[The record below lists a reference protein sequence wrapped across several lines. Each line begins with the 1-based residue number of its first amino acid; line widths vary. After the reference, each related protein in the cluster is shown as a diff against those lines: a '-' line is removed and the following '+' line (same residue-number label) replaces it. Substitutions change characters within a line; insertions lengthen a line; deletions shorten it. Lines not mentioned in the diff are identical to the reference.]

1 MEVSADPYEQKLY
14 QMFQSCET
22 AQQRNNGLLDEASLT
37 RLCQLLQLRDQGSA
51 LISSL
56 ISNNSTK
63 LGVSF
68 EQFKEALLHFLG
80 TEFDG
85 STTRPGLGTTSRLKE
100 RSLVISDETSNT
112 YIESPPEA
120 DTSDREVSPKLI
132 VGTKKYGR
140 RSRPHQDIGINT
152 QSATDSDNTDEDP
165 HRSLNGCSDQIA
177 QVQRSSSQSDLPGS
191 RRLRSIHTSGS
202 KLKRCASLPTRK
214 NLQFKMLTSTTTST
228 TVATQVGS
236 DCNKSNLRETNQEC
250 SSVESLGNLIVNH
263 LYFHCYV
270 FTDIVTPHQLKTFNA
285 DSIIETWEMAS
296 IVNSSGLLHALGFDE
311 KEVNLNQL
319 TKVLEEELRGL
330 EHDPQTNM
338 IRALVSLQTMELGS
352 LRQAFRQQYE
362 ENLKLRSDNKAAN
375 QRVALLAA
383 EVDERHA
390 IMEENRKQQVLQ
402 LEQRH
407 ASMVREFTQR
417 MSNDRDHWTSMIAKL
432 EIQIKSLEQEEIRLK
447 TDLELV
453 RNENSELQIE
463 QQNSQ
468 LQMTELLEKNIKL
481 NQDLASCE
489 ILEPI
494 VKQENHSNLAS
505 VKDKITEDDEILH
518 VIEKMTALQM
528 ENAQLRDKTDELTME
543 IENLYV
549 ELARAKSRKKKQ
561 VAAATVVSGG
571 SAVDSSDFEEIEAA
585 NVGLATKRRGDS
597 PSKTQITEESPR
609 LGKQRKCS
617 EDGEVSD
624 NSGDWLALNS
634 ELKCCK
640 SHEEEL
646 AALRRN
652 VSQLEQQLQ
661 ASTNK
666 LTDTVSGGSG
676 SRATTPEAR
685 CKELESSLEQ
695 MQRAYEDCED
705 YWQSKLNEERQLF
718 DKERHIYEDEQ
729 MESDKKFTDLME
741 KVREYEEQFS
751 KDGRLSPIDERDT
764 LEQQYIELEEEAT
777 ALRNNSMRML
787 EEKSQQINLLQCEI
801 EDLRT
806 RLGESVEILT
816 GASEINQES
825 LHQINEQVGQSPASS
840 PISYLWH
847 QSTIQ
852 EPLKSFDG
860 ATEESC
866 AKTLA
871 LLPASP
877 VRKAIGRNNLTTS
890 ETSIFSTTPLDS
902 SSSDP
907 SPTRL
912 NTTYASSAV
921 MCPPAPICKP
931 KQVQSEGEIADC
943 ETSSTASNKSF
954 DSHSVVSTSKT
965 SCLSNDKCNSPSL
978 LKEELKRLKFFE
990 LSLKEQIKDLS
1001 LQRDGLV
1008 MELQQLQEARPVL
1021 EKAYARTTHP
1031 TLQQRLNQL
1040 ELRNRHLQN
1049 VIKQQQKYTESLMQQ
1064 SWRQHQVD
1072 LNDLHGRI
1080 EAQTVML
1087 ADQTQRLQ
1095 NADILVKDLYVENS
1109 HLTATVQRL
1118 EQQRARVNLI
1128 HQQQHQQQHLV
1139 NGGLSSLS
1147 GMP

>member
-22 AQQRNNGLLDEASLT
+22 SQQQNKGLLDEASLT

-56 ISNNSTK
+56 TSNSSPK

-68 EQFKEALLHFLG
+68 EQFKEALLNFLG

-85 STTRPGLGTTSRLKE
+85 STSRPGLGTSSGLRE
-100 RSLVISDETSNT
+100 RSLVISDEPTST

-120 DTSDREVSPKLI
+120 EASDREVSPKLI

-140 RSRPHQDIGINT
+140 RSRPHQDLGLNAL
-152 QSATDSDNTDEDP
+152 SATDSDNTDEDP
-165 HRSLNGCSDQIA
+165 HRSLNGCNEQIV

-191 RRLRSIHTSGS
+191 RRMRSIHTTGS
-202 KLKRCASLPTRK
+202 KLKRCASLPARK
-214 NLQFKMLTSTTTST
+214 NLQYKMLPSTTIMTTST
-228 TVATQVGS
+228 TVATQVG
-236 DCNKSNLRETNQEC
+236 NGNNRSNLREANQEC
-250 SSVESLGNLIVNH
+250 SSLESL
-263 LYFHCYV
+263 
-270 FTDIVTPHQLKTFNA
+270 DIVTPQQLESISA
-285 DSIIETWEMAS
+285 HSIIETWEMAS
-296 IVNSSGLLHALGFDE
+296 IVNSNGLLHSLGFDE
-311 KEVNLNQL
+311 EEVNLNQL
-319 TKVLEEELRGL
+319 TKVLEEELRSL
-330 EHDPQTNM
+330 ELDPQTNM
-338 IRALVSLQTMELGS
+338 LRALVSLQSMELGS
-352 LRQAFRQQYE
+352 LRQAFRQQHE
-362 ENLKLRSDNKAAN
+362 ENLKLRADNKAAN
-375 QRVALLAA
+375 QRVAMLAA

-390 IMEENRKQQVLQ
+390 MMEDSCKQQVLQ

-417 MSNDRDHWTSMIAKL
+417 MSNDRDHWTSMTAKL
-432 EIQIKSLEQEEIRLK
+432 EAQIKSLEQEEIKLK
-447 TDLELV
+447 TELELV
-453 RNENSELQIE
+453 RSENSELETE
-463 QQNSQ
+463 QQTAQ
-468 LQMTELLEKNIKL
+468 LQMTELLEQNIKL

-489 ILEPI
+489 ILQPI
-494 VKQENHSNLAS
+494 VKQENSVHTAS
-505 VKDKITEDDEILH
+505 SKDKISEDDEMLH

-543 IENLYV
+543 IENLHV
-549 ELARAKSRKKKQ
+549 DLARTKSRKKKQ
-561 VAAATVVSGG
+561 TTPAPASDCEELEAVS
-571 SAVDSSDFEEIEAA
+571 
-585 NVGLATKRRGDS
+585 VGLATKRRGDS
-597 PSKTQITEESPR
+597 PSKTHITEESPR

-634 ELKCCK
+634 ELQRCK
-640 SHEEEL
+640 NHEEEI
-646 AALRRN
+646 ANLRKS
-652 VSQLEQQLQ
+652 VAQLEQELQ
-661 ASTNK
+661 TATNK
-666 LTDTVSGGSG
+666 TANTASGESG
-676 SRATTPEAR
+676 SESRANTPETR

-705 YWQSKLNEERQLF
+705 YWQSKLSEERQMF

-729 MESDKKFTDLME
+729 LESDKKFTELME

-751 KDGRLSPIDERDT
+751 KDGRLSPIDERDM
-764 LEQQYIELEEEAT
+764 LEQQYLELEEEAT
-777 ALRNNSMRML
+777 TLRTNSIRML
-787 EEKSQQINLLQCEI
+787 EEKSEQISLLQNEV

-816 GASEINQES
+816 GASEINHDA
-825 LHQINEQVGQSPASS
+825 LHQINVQVSQSPASS

-852 EPLKSFDG
+852 EPLKSFEG
-860 ATEESC
+860 ASEETS

-871 LLPASP
+871 LLAGSP
-877 VRKAIGRNNLTTS
+877 THKATSRNNLTTS

-902 SSSDP
+902 SSSGP
-907 SPTRL
+907 SPT
-912 NTTYASSAV
+912 NIDTTYASSV
-921 MCPPAPICKP
+921 CPPAPICKP
-931 KQVQSEGEIADC
+931 KQAQSEGEIADC

-965 SCLSNDKCNSPSL
+965 SCLSNEKCNSPSL

-1072 LNDLHGRI
+1072 LNDLHSRI

-1128 HQQQHQQQHLV
+1128 HQQQQQQQHLV
-1139 NGGLSSLS
+1139 GGTLTGLS

>member
-22 AQQRNNGLLDEASLT
+22 SQQQNKGLLDEASLT

-56 ISNNSTK
+56 TANSSPK

-68 EQFKEALLHFLG
+68 EQFKEALLNFLG

-85 STTRPGLGTTSRLKE
+85 STARSGLGTSSGLKE
-100 RSLVISDETSNT
+100 RSLVISDEPIST
-112 YIESPPEA
+112 YIESPPEGEA
-120 DTSDREVSPKLI
+120 SDREVSPKLI

-140 RSRPHQDIGINT
+140 RSRPHQDIGLNAL
-152 QSATDSDNTDEDP
+152 SATDSDNTDPEDP
-165 HRSLNGCSDQIA
+165 HRSLNGCHEQIA

-191 RRLRSIHTSGS
+191 RRMRSIHTSGS
-202 KLKRCASLPTRK
+202 KLKRCASLPARK
-214 NLQFKMLTSTTTST
+214 NLQFKMLPSATITTTST
-228 TVATQVGS
+228 TVGTQVG
-236 DCNKSNLRETNQEC
+236 NGRHRSNLREANQES
-250 SSVESLGNLIVNH
+250 SSVESL
-263 LYFHCYV
+263 
-270 FTDIVTPHQLKTFNA
+270 DIVTPQQLETA
-285 DSIIETWEMAS
+285 SAQSIIENWEMAS
-296 IVNSSGLLHALGFDE
+296 IVNSHGLLHALGFDE
-311 KEVNLNQL
+311 DVVNLSQL
-319 TKVLEEELRGL
+319 VKVLEEELRGL
-330 EHDPQTNM
+330 EMDPQTNM
-338 IRALVSLQTMELGS
+338 LRALVSLQSMELGA
-352 LRQAFRQQYE
+352 LRQAFRQQHA
-362 ENLKLRSDNKAAN
+362 ENLKLRADNKAAN
-375 QRVALLAA
+375 QRVAMLAA

-390 IMEENRKQQVLQ
+390 LMEENCKQQVIQ
-402 LEQRH
+402 LEQKH

-417 MSNDRDHWTSMIAKL
+417 MTNDRDHWTSLTAKL
-432 EIQIKSLEQEEIRLK
+432 EAQIKSLEQEEIKLR
-447 TDLELV
+447 TELELV
-453 RNENSELQIE
+453 RAENSELETE
-463 QQNSQ
+463 QQNAQ
-468 LQMTELLEKNIKL
+468 LQMTELLEQNIKL

-489 ILEPI
+489 FDQPI
-494 VKQENHSNLAS
+494 AKQERS
-505 VKDKITEDDEILH
+505 VSKDKISEDDEMLH

-543 IENLYV
+543 IESLHV
-549 ELARAKSRKKKQ
+549 DLARTKSRKKKQ
-561 VAAATVVSGG
+561 DGDLDTEAVS
-571 SAVDSSDFEEIEAA
+571 
-585 NVGLATKRRGDS
+585 VGLATKRRGDS
-597 PSKTQITEESPR
+597 PSKTHITEESPR

-617 EDGEVSD
+617 DDDEVSE

-634 ELKCCK
+634 ELQRCK
-640 SHEEEL
+640 SHEEEI
-646 AALRRN
+646 ANLRQS
-652 VSQLEQQLQ
+652 VAQLEKELQ
-661 ASTNK
+661 AANNNK
-666 LTDTVSGGSG
+666 SGGSG
-676 SRATTPEAR
+676 SRATTPESR

-705 YWQSKLNEERQLF
+705 YWQSKLSEERQMF
-718 DKERHIYEDEQ
+718 EKERHIYEDEQ
-729 MESDKKFTDLME
+729 LESDKKFTELME

-751 KDGRLSPIDERDT
+751 KDGRLSPIDERDM
-764 LEQQYIELEEEAT
+764 LEQQYLELEEEAT
-777 ALRNNSMRML
+777 TLRNNSIRML
-787 EEKSQQINLLQCEI
+787 EEKSQQISLLQCEV

-816 GASEINQES
+816 GASEINPEA
-825 LHQINEQVGQSPASS
+825 LHQINVQVGQSPASS

-852 EPLKSFDG
+852 EPLKSFEGAAEKSSANTMVLLDG
-860 ATEESC
+860 GSPTHKATS
-866 AKTLA
+866 
-871 LLPASP
+871 
-877 VRKAIGRNNLTTS
+877 RNNLTTS

-902 SSSDP
+902 SSSGP
-907 SPTRL
+907 SPT
-912 NTTYASSAV
+912 NIDATFASSA
-921 MCPPAPICKP
+921 CPPAPICKP

-954 DSHSVVSTSKT
+954 DSHSVVSTGKT
-965 SCLSNDKCNSPSL
+965 SCLSNEKCNSPSI

-1128 HQQQHQQQHLV
+1128 HQQQQQQHLV
-1139 NGGLSSLS
+1139 GGNLTGLS

>member
-22 AQQRNNGLLDEASLT
+22 SQQRNNGLLDEASLT

-68 EQFKEALLHFLG
+68 EQFKEALLNFLG

-85 STTRPGLGTTSRLKE
+85 STSRPGLGTTSGLKE
-100 RSLVISDETSNT
+100 RSLVISDEPSNT

-120 DTSDREVSPKLI
+120 EASDREVSPKLI

-140 RSRPHQDIGINT
+140 RSRPHQEIGINA

-165 HRSLNGCSDQIA
+165 HRSLNACTDQIT

-191 RRLRSIHTSGS
+191 RRLRSTHTSGS
-202 KLKRCASLPTRK
+202 KLKRCASLPARK
-214 NLQFKMLTSTTTST
+214 NLQFKMLNSTTTST

-236 DCNKSNLRETNQEC
+236 GRNRSNLREPNQEC
-250 SSVESLGNLIVNH
+250 SSVESLE
-263 LYFHCYV
+263 
-270 FTDIVTPHQLKTFNA
+270 IVTPQQLETLSA
-285 DSIIETWEMAS
+285 HSIIETWEMAS
-296 IVNSSGLLHALGFDE
+296 IANCGGLLHALGFDE
-311 KEVNLNQL
+311 EEVNLSQL
-319 TKVLEEELRGL
+319 TKALEEELRGL
-330 EHDPQTNM
+330 EQDPHTNM
-338 IRALVSLQTMELGS
+338 LRALVSLQAMELGS
-352 LRQAFRQQYE
+352 LRQAFRQQHG

-390 IMEENRKQQVLQ
+390 LMEENRKQQVLQ

-407 ASMVREFTQR
+407 ASMMREFTQR
-417 MSNDRDHWTSMIAKL
+417 MSNDRDNWTSMVAKL
-432 EIQIKSLEQEEIRLK
+432 ELQIKSLEQEEIKLK

-453 RNENSELQIE
+453 RNENSELRIE

-468 LQMTELLEKNIKL
+468 VQITELLEKNIKL

-489 ILEPI
+489 ILEP
-494 VKQENHSNLAS
+494 VDKQDKKSRVDLSS
-505 VKDKITEDDEILH
+505 VKDKITEDDDMLH

-549 ELARAKSRKKKQ
+549 DLARTKSKKKKQ
-561 VAAATVVSGG
+561 IAAAAATGG
-571 SAVDSSDFEEIEAA
+571 PAVDSSDFEELDAV

-597 PSKTQITEESPR
+597 PSKTHITEESPR

-617 EDGEVSD
+617 EDGEISD

-652 VSQLEQQLQ
+652 VAQLEQELQ
-661 ASTNK
+661 ALSNK
-666 LTDTVSGGSG
+666 SIDTAGGSNG

-705 YWQSKLNEERQLF
+705 YWQSKLTEERQLF

-729 MESDKKFTDLME
+729 MESDKKFTELME

-751 KDGRLSPIDERDT
+751 KDGRLSPIDERDM

-777 ALRNNSMRML
+777 TLRNNSIRML
-787 EEKSQQINLLQCEI
+787 HEKSQQINLLQSEI

-816 GASEINQES
+816 GASEINPES
-825 LHQINEQVGQSPASS
+825 LQQMNAQVGQSPASS

-860 ATEESC
+860 AAEESS
-866 AKTLA
+866 AKTLS

-877 VRKAIGRNNLTTS
+877 SRKAIGRNNLTTS

-902 SSSDP
+902 SSSGP
-907 SPTRL
+907 SPTHL
-912 NTTYASSAV
+912 DTTYAPSAV

-954 DSHSVVSTSKT
+954 DSQSVMSTSKT

-1128 HQQQHQQQHLV
+1128 HQQQQQQQHLV
-1139 NGGLSSLS
+1139 GGGLTGLS